1 MTTCELPVSPGEGG
15 LGACTG
21 LVSGVASCR
30 SPMLHRTQPSRST
43 SPDRV
48 DHEALL
54 SLGNPLN
61 YVPPG
66 GDRAAQWDE
75 EEDVERAAK
84 SGPEVPRTRFI
95 ESRAEEV
102 LEDTWQPPRVRVPA
116 ARRSGA
122 PSPVAPDVAS
132 ADGPVA
138 DGKESSSAAIPR
150 SPTLRACHTVEQT
163 ATKVVKSVRWS
174 EHICSVAI
182 IECISRETSRETSPV
197 ESGGDVLFGRPRLP
211 RRDMDNFAPSGTFT
225 RRQMMAQYAPVNAP
239 VPRRCNPTDV
249 PEQHVPRLPAA
260 SAPARPAHAA
270 AADAD
275 SDRPNIRQPQ
285 SRSGEVAGD
294 AMLREQMMAQYAPA
308 ARPAHTAPAVLAMYA
323 PMPPQSCKSGP
334 PGPPEPRPPRLPG
347 TSAASARPAQTAAS
361 DADEDSD
368 RPRPR
373 LPRGAAGLLR
383 GSIVPCTS
391 RRSKGTN
398 YMELLGEVG
407 LLQSVWPAE
416 CVIMGLCVSKNLK
429 SELVSCPSV
438 VITLRPGGNIPT
450 DLVLE
455 TLTGAIAVWT
465 ASAQERVPSPK
476 PSEST
481 RSIKSFMKMLSDLS
495 EDDQGQAGRGALAPA
510 QSTPGGGLLPLVI
523 TLISNLYWRDA
534 KTLNPKP

>member
-1 MTTCELPVSPGEGG
+1 MATCEQLPVSPGEGG

-21 LVSGVASCR
+21 LVGGAASYL
-30 SPMLHRTQPSRST
+30 SPMLHHTQQSRST
-43 SPDRV
+43 SPDRG

-61 YVPPG
+61 YVPRG
-66 GDRAAQWDE
+66 GDRAVQWEEE
-75 EEDVERAAK
+75 EEDEPAAK
-84 SGPEVPRTRFI
+84 SGPDVPRTRFI

-122 PSPVAPDVAS
+122 PSPVPPDVAA
-132 ADGPVA
+132 ADGPAA
-138 DGKESSSAAIPR
+138 DGKKSTSAAISR
-150 SPTLRACHTVEQT
+150 SPTLRACHILEQT
-163 ATKVVKSVRWS
+163 ARKIVKSVRWS
-174 EHICSVAI
+174 EHICSVATF
-182 IECISRETSRETSPV
+182 ECVSRETSRETSPV

-239 VPRRCNPTDV
+239 VPRRCNPTDA
-249 PEQHVPRLPAA
+249 PEQHAPRLPAA
-260 SAPARPAHAA
+260 SAPARPAHTAA
-270 AADAD
+270 AGAD
-275 SDRPNIRQPQ
+275 SDRPNVRQPQ
-285 SRSGEVAGD
+285 RRSGEVAGD

-308 ARPAHTAPAVLAMYA
+308 ARPAHTAPAVMALYA
-323 PMPPQSCKSGP
+323 PVPQQSCESGP
-334 PGPPEPRPPRLPG
+334 PGPQEPRAPRLPG
-347 TSAASARPAQTAAS
+347 TSAASTRPAHTATA
-361 DADEDSD
+361 DADDDSD

-383 GSIVPCTS
+383 GSIVPCST

-416 CVIMGLCVSKNLK
+416 CVIMGMCVSKNLK
-429 SELVSCPSV
+429 SELVSCSSV
-438 VITLRPGGNIPT
+438 VITLRPGGDIPK
-450 DLVLE
+450 DLVLQK
-455 TLTGAIAVWT
+455 LSGAIEVWT
-465 ASAQERVPSPK
+465 AAAQERVPSPK
-476 PSEST
+476 PSDST

-495 EDDQGQAGRGALAPA
+495 EHDQGQAGSGVLAPA

-523 TLISNLYWRDA
+523 ILKSSDNS
-534 KTLNPKP
+534 